1 MKWMKNCRMMSR
13 SLLIIVFFLFV
24 TSLNSQSFSREGG
37 GEGVKNTAY
46 FSFGGPAI
54 YYSLNYERHLVVKE
68 KYSLGLKAGFGTNF
82 SPVAFPDE
90 FSIPLGV
97 YFLYG
102 KKKGHLDVSFNIT
115 NYFLQQYDYD
125 SGAYSKELHL
135 LYVPSIAYRF
145 QKPEGGLMF
154 RAGLS
159 SIININP
166 VTDSFVPWIDISVGW
181 AF

>member
-1 MKWMKNCRMMSR
+1 MF
-13 SLLIIVFFLFV
+13 VFLLFV

-37 GEGVKNTAY
+37 GEGVKNAAY

-54 YYSLNYERHLVVKE
+54 YYSLNYERTLVAKE
-68 KYSLGLKAGFGTNF
+68 KYSLGVKAGFGTNF

-97 YFLYG
+97 HFLYG
-102 KKKGHLDVSFNIT
+102 KNKGHLDVSLNIT

-166 VTDSFVPWIDISVGW
+166 VTDSFVPWIDLSVGW